1 MKNMAIEA
9 EKKSH
14 ELALIRQEE
23 ERIQKLEN

>member
-1 MKNMAIEA
+1 MAIEA

-23 ERIQKLEN
+23 ERVQKLEN